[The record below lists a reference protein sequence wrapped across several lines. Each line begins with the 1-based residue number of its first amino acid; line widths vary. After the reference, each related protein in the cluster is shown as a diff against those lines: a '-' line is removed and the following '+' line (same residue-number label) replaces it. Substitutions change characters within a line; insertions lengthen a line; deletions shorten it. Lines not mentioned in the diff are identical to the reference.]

1 MNFPWADPG
10 IAHYKHTQCIGLS
23 FKEEPS
29 LIFHKSPHFTQEF
42 ILMSRA
48 WKYTPLPTL
57 SMWQL
62 LSRCHTKKEGSLL
75 SLHLYTCRPLLGRV
89 NKMATHSDSIWV
101 NLVLKVLWKAQTA
114 ATGSHFSLMSII
126 LFIWSYCCSIEI
138 QYRSSNLVYLTR
150 DAVTAWGYS
159 FIF

>member
-10 IAHYKHTQCIGLS
+10 IAHYKHTQCISLS
-23 FKEEPS
+23 FNEEPS

-48 WKYTPLPTL
+48 WGYTPLPTL

-62 LSRCHTKKEGSLL
+62 LSRCHTKKEGHLL

-89 NKMATHSDSIWV
+89 NKMATLLRFYLSQSSAEGALESLDSCYWISFQSHV
-101 NLVLKVLWKAQTA
+101 YNTFCLKL
-114 ATGSHFSLMSII
+114 L
-126 LFIWSYCCSIEI
+126 YCCSIEI
-138 QYRSSNLVYLTR
+138 HV
-150 DAVTAWGYS
+150 
-159 FIF
+159 